1 MAASKTELPVIDDQG
16 IYLFIGTRAGMR
28 VDRHPHRQ
36 AGMTRVTSVAY

>member
-28 VDRHPHRQ
+28 VDRHPPRDLLAQ
-36 AGMTRVTSVAY
+36 PPTPQ